1 MKTLSHYSKEHGYI
15 ALMATIIIAAVL
27 LVMSVEGSIAG
38 WRARFNVLG
47 TEAKEQASALAQ
59 GCADQA
65 LSAIMTDPSYT
76 GDATTTTDVGTCHVF
91 PIEFNF
97 PIEGVVSI
105 RTQAVVRGSYANLE
119 MQLDMSEIHI
129 DSIPEAPTKGTI
141 VVITNVVNDGEGAL
155 HASDFTMHT
164 SGGNPTLTSFAGSES
179 GVIVRV
185 DPGAYSITEDS
196 ASGYATTFSTNCT
209 GSIGTGDI
217 AFCTVTN
224 DDITTTL
231 TILVNVVNDNGGTRE
246 YDEFSVFIDGNPVA
260 SDDLGT
266 PLPVTPGAHTASAS
280 SVTGYAVS
288 SWGYQCDSD
297 GDVHVA
303 EGQSKTC
310 IINFNDNPPPT
321 PSCAETV
328 VMLDRSYS
336 MFGYPDYPSG
346 YTQWIPDE
354 KTAAKSLID
363 LYSSVTPNPKMSI
376 GRFGD
381 VATGRSAEII
391 HQLSTSYSAMKTA
404 VDNGLPSNP
413 ISYTNL
419 EAAISKARAELN
431 SVRHTA
437 GKEKVIIMV
446 SDGEPNEPSGT
457 SSFDTGFLSPTVGVQ
472 DSLTSLWSDP
482 ANAYSDGG
490 GDASGLV
497 TNSTN
502 RERYYSFNVRGGA
515 GLPSGATVNGIEIKA
530 DAWAT
535 APASSAPGSA
545 QGTPSQGTTPNS
557 WSNTTRADTSNDS
570 YVTDSTNG
578 HQQGFNNFG
587 FNIPANAT
595 ITGVQVSTEAKV
607 TGSPTTV
614 LTDGFGTG
622 NPTDVPN
629 WNENGNDTVVLTA
642 GSGNDSAS
650 PNGGSFARIDDNGG
664 WICRTVNT
672 SGISNLSLAYNWRGD
687 SDAENYNPSGSDNGP
702 DIGYVEYNTSGSA
715 DCNGSNGWTLVE
727 SHDLSI
733 DNSWSTFSEALPS
746 VLDNDNS
753 WTIRFR
759 NPSVNGNGNPE
770 YFRVDGV
777 QLTGVSGSGSGS
789 LNVALS
795 SNGGGVYTA
804 VKSIPLTG
812 TETVTAPT
820 GNSATDMWGRAW
832 TPSDFNSNNFVV
844 RLDNQSPSGNTV
856 SLDTL
861 TVTINYTTP
870 VIAGTAC
877 QLGIDLSWNGGT
889 NWTNEKTQ
897 NLTNNETTYTLG
909 SISNDWR
916 SGSWASGDFSNANF
930 RARVRAIDSGN
941 GCDNNALVHLDW
953 LRMNVR
959 YTQNVDPQQAALD
972 AADSAKLDGI
982 NLFTI
987 HFGADPSGYAG
998 KELLANLASGGTAV
1012 SGHQNGSYADPSSVT
1027 SGSTGYVSP
1036 TSQASVSGAGDGN
1049 GFEITPAEAFGD
1061 GGDYARNMDGPGDRH
1076 IFGGYNL
1083 VIPPG
1088 ATIVGIQTRLDWWL
1102 STTQRNNS
1110 MNVELSWN
1118 GGTSW
1123 TSAKTES
1130 NESTSNANTR
1140 TLGGSSDTW
1149 GHTWSASDL
1158 SPSNFKVRVT
1168 SNCSGGSSWESSCN
1182 NRDFY
1187 LDWIPVT
1194 VYYTVNNENG
1204 DDDNFFVSPTSAD
1217 MDDIFD
1223 YIAGEVCPAIGF
1235 AEASEPPTTGSVT
1248 VITKVVNNNSGV
1260 KTPEDVS
1267 VSVTPSSATPNSFDG
1282 STAGT
1287 VVVLQPGNYTV
1298 TGDVPDGYVEVA
1310 GAGCSSSGGSG
1321 DIIAGE
1327 ARVCVITYDDIP
1339 PPPPPPDLTIHLGS
1353 WKEVPI
1359 AE

>member
-1 MKTLSHYSKEHGYI
+1 MHTLSRYSKEHGYV

-76 GDATTTTDVGTCHVF
+76 GNATTTTDVGTCHVF

-119 MQLDMSEIHI
+119 MQLNMSDIHI
-129 DSIPEAPTKGTI
+129 DSVPAAPTKGTI
-141 VVITNVVNDGEGAL
+141 VVITNVVNDGEGTL
-155 HASDFTMHT
+155 HADDFTMRA

-185 DPGAYSITEDS
+185 DPGAYSITADS

-209 GSIGTGDI
+209 GSIDTGDI
-217 AFCTVTN
+217 AFCTVIN

-231 TILVNVVNDNGGTRE
+231 TVLVNVINDNGGTRA
-246 YDEFSVFIDGNPVA
+246 YDDFPVYIDGDSVVPGVA
-260 SDDLGT
+260 RN
-266 PLPVTPGAHTASAS
+266 VTSGSHTASADTIANYTA
-280 SVTGYAVS
+280 SV
-288 SWGYQCDSD
+288 WGYQCDND
-297 GDVHVA
+297 GDVNVP

-310 IINFNDNPPPT
+310 IINYNDNPPPS

-363 LYSSVTPNPKMSI
+363 LYSGVTPNPKMGI

-381 VATGRSAEII
+381 VSTGRSAEII
-391 HQLSTSYSAMKTA
+391 HQLSTNYTAMKTA
-404 VDNGLPSNP
+404 VDGGLPSNP

-419 EAAISKARAELN
+419 EAAISKAREELN
-431 SVRHTA
+431 SSRHTA

-446 SDGEPNEPSGT
+446 SDGEPNEPSGVST
-457 SSFDTGFLSPTVGVQ
+457 FDTGFLSPTVGVQ
-472 DSLTSLWSDP
+472 ESVTSLWSNP
-482 ANAYSDGG
+482 ANAYADGA
-490 GDASGLV
+490 GDASGVV
-497 TNSTN
+497 TGGNN
-502 RERYYSFNVRGGA
+502 RERYYSFNIRGGA
-515 GLPSGATVNGIEIKA
+515 GLPSGASVSGIQIKA

-535 APASSAPGSA
+535 APAASAPGSVSE
-545 QGTPSQGTTPNS
+545 TPSQGVSPNQWSSPTTNAVS
-557 WSNTTRADTSNDS
+557 SNNS
-570 YVTDSTNG
+570 YVTSNTNG
-578 HQQGFNNFG
+578 NQQGFNGFG
-587 FNIPANAT
+587 FSIPSNAT
-595 ITGVQVSTEAKV
+595 ITGVLVRTEAKIS
-607 TGSPTTV
+607 GSPTTV
-614 LTDGFGTG
+614 LTDSFGAG

-629 WNENGNDTVVLTA
+629 WNENGSDTVVLAA
-642 GSGNDSAS
+642 GGGNDSVS

-672 SGISNLSLAYNWRGD
+672 SGISNLSIAYNWRGD
-687 SDAENYNPSGSDNGP
+687 SDAENFNPSGSDGGP
-702 DIGYVEYNTSGSA
+702 DVGSVEYNTSGSA
-715 DCNGSNGWTLVE
+715 DCNSSNGWTLVE

-746 VLDNDNS
+746 ALDNDNS
-753 WTIRFR
+753 WTVRFR
-759 NPSVNGNGNPE
+759 NPSVNGGGNPE

-777 QLTGVSGSGSGS
+777 QITGTSGSGSGS
-789 LNVALS
+789 LDVALS
-795 SNGGGVYTA
+795 SNTGSTYTA
-804 VKSIPLTG
+804 TKSVALTG
-812 TETVTAPT
+812 TEANLTPS
-820 GNSATDMWGRAW
+820 GNSTTDMWGRTW
-832 TPSDFNSNNFVV
+832 TPDDLNGNDFVV
-844 RLDNQSPSGNTV
+844 RLENKSATGNTV
-856 SLDTL
+856 SLDVI
-861 TVTINYTTP
+861 TVDVYYTTP
-870 VIAGTAC
+870 VTAGTAC
-877 QLGIDLSWNGGT
+877 RLGVDLSWNGGVA
-889 NWTNEKTQ
+889 WTTEKTQ
-897 NLTNNETTYTLG
+897 DITNTETTYTLG
-909 SISNDWR
+909 SISDDWR
-916 SGSWASGDFSNANF
+916 SGSWAPGDFSNTNF
-930 RARVRAIDSGN
+930 RARVRAIDPDTGS
-941 GCDNNALVHLDW
+941 GCDNSATAHLDW
-953 LRMNVR
+953 LQMNVR
-959 YTQNVDPQQAALD
+959 YTQNVDPQQAALN

-1027 SGSTGYVSP
+1027 SGNTGSVSP
-1036 TSQASVSGAGDGN
+1036 TAQAAASGGDGN
-1049 GFEITPAEAFGD
+1049 GYEITPAEAFGD
-1061 GGDYARNMDGPGDRH
+1061 GGDYARNMNGAGDKH
-1076 IFGGYNL
+1076 IFSGYPL
-1083 VIPPG
+1083 TIPPG

-1102 STTQRNNS
+1102 ESTSGTNS
-1110 MNVELSWN
+1110 MGVELSWN

-1130 NESTSNANTR
+1130 TESLSQVTR
-1140 TLGGSSDTW
+1140 TLGSSSDTW
-1149 GHTWSASDL
+1149 GHAWSASDL
-1158 SPSNFKVRVT
+1158 SPANFKVRVT
-1168 SNCSGGSSWESSCN
+1168 SNCSGNANPSCS

-1194 VYYTVNNENG
+1194 VYYTVNTENG

-1217 MDDIFD
+1217 MDNIFD
-1223 YIAGEVCPAIGF
+1223 FIGEEVCPAIGF
-1235 AEASEPPTTGSVT
+1235 AEAAEPPTTGSLT
-1248 VITKVVNNNSGV
+1248 VITNVVGDTI
-1260 KTPEDVS
+1260 TPEDVS
-1267 VSVTPSSATPNSFDG
+1267 ISVSPSSAAPNSFDG

-1287 VVVLQPGNYTV
+1287 VVVLNPGSYTV
-1298 TGDVPDGYVEVA
+1298 QGTLPSEYADGYIEMA
-1310 GAGCSSSGGSG
+1310 GAGCSSADTGN
-1321 DIIAGE
+1321 IIAGE
-1327 ARVCVITYDDIP
+1327 SRVCVLTYDDIP
-1339 PPPPPPDLTIHLGS
+1339 PPPPPPDLSIHLGS
-1353 WKEVPI
+1353 WKEVGT